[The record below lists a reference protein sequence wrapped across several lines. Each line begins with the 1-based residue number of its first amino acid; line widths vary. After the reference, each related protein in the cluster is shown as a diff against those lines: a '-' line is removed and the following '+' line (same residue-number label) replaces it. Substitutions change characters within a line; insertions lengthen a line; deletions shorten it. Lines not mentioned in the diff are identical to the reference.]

1 MTRSR
6 RTARSAGSSFERLV
20 ADGFA
25 AEMANDNIDRKV
37 KTGAKDQGDIGNVR
51 HLNGDRVAVEV
62 KEYGGR
68 LEPAKWVREAQQEAV
83 NYDALCGFTVAK
95 RRGTTDFREQWVVM
109 TVADVLALLTG
120 ER

>member
-1 MTRSR
+1 MARSR
-6 RTARSAGSSFERLV
+6 SSARAAGSSFERLV

-68 LEPAKWVREAQQEAV
+68 LEPAKWVKEAQQEAV
-83 NYDALCGFTVAK
+83 NYGALCGVTVAK
-95 RRGTTDFREQWVVM
+95 RRGTTDFREQWVIL
-109 TVADVLALLTG
+109 TVADLLALLTG
-120 ER
+120 EK